1 MHSQVFPADA
11 VAAGGLCS
19 SFDGTAIVTLHRSG
33 SIVAWSECS
42 GAMLYDDTCRFRPLC
57 SNDCRSTTAVSF
69 ISSTVLALGCTDAS
83 IMLWYVADEKRGLSW
98 KAHSSGVSMFLAT
111 QGPPDGLASSALF
124 SFSRSGVGQ
133 VKCKTNLSSTV
144 AILPHYFVSFGTSVT
159 VPFFLPGKLRMHLS
173 SLLVFCPRVVSWLS
187 VLMPSS
193 SERDWFLHGR
203 SSHTAIRV
211 FRITNEA
218 VEREPILQQPI
229 QRFPALTCGAMH
241 APSGII
247 AAANEGSVFAFTL
260 SLPAKS
266 QLPVMFAKRAS
277 VCVDLRF
284 TSVSG
289 RLAVAHQ
296 DGFIYVYKVLQL
308 LFCVTLVE
316 RALQTLYQ
324 VDSGSNSLHP
334 RVCCVCAHD
343 APLVALCA
351 VPQTDDLAAA
361 DETGS
366 YAS

>member
-1 MHSQVFPADA
+1 
-11 VAAGGLCS
+11 
-19 SFDGTAIVTLHRSG
+19 
-33 SIVAWSECS
+33 
-42 GAMLYDDTCRFRPLC
+42 
-57 SNDCRSTTAVSF
+57 
-69 ISSTVLALGCTDAS
+69 
-83 IMLWYVADEKRGLSW
+83 
-98 KAHSSGVSMFLAT
+98 
-111 QGPPDGLASSALF
+111 
-124 SFSRSGVGQ
+124 
-133 VKCKTNLSSTV
+133 
-144 AILPHYFVSFGTSVT
+144 
-159 VPFFLPGKLRMHLS
+159 VPCFLPGKQRMHPS

-193 SERDWFLHGR
+193 SERTLIGFCTVAAP
-203 SSHTAIRV
+203 HTAIRA
-211 FRITNEA
+211 FRIANEA

-241 APSGII
+241 VPSGII

-260 SLPAKS
+260 SLTAKS

-284 TSVSG
+284 TSLSG
-289 RLAVAHQ
+289 RLAVAYQ

-308 LFCVTLVE
+308 NFCVTLVE
-316 RALQTLYQ
+316 RVLRTLYQ

-366 YAS
+366 CAS